1 MNADERRAMQWS
13 QEHFTRS
20 SMIQP
25 NVRPTNQQ
33 RVTRNNPI
41 SHLRISVFICG
52 LSLLLAGCARPVVTE
67 PLTGKLGGNDLDQQL
82 EFWHQL
88 ADQPVCSNDEAFH
101 GLLLFLDGESKAD
114 TYDARRTELQSRG
127 LLSQKFSEPPRT
139 AVSRGTMAVAIA
151 KSLKIGGGAMY
162 SLMPGCDRYA
172 VRELVYLNVYP
183 ASSPNQ
189 TFSGSE
195 FLGIIGRMED
205 WQRGNPADK
214 PASQLPGEEAPS
226 GS

>member
-1 MNADERRAMQWS
+1 ML
-13 QEHFTRS
+13 
-20 SMIQP
+20 
-25 NVRPTNQQ
+25 
-33 RVTRNNPI
+33 
-41 SHLRISVFICG
+41 SHLRLSAFICG
-52 LSLLLAGCARPVVTE
+52 FVALLSGCARPVVTE

-114 TYDARRTELQSRG
+114 TYDARMKELQSRG
-127 LLSQKFSEPPRT
+127 LLSQKFAEAPGT

-151 KSLKIGGGAMY
+151 KSLNIGGGVMY
-162 SLMPGCDRYA
+162 SLSPDCDRYA

-189 TFSGSE
+189 SFSGSE

-214 PASQLPGEEAPS
+214 PASQLPGEEAPV